1 MKIAILTQ
9 PLQYNY
15 GGILQCYALQTILE
29 RKGHNV
35 KVLSKPQYNRSYYI
49 IYPLAICKRLIKRFF
64 FGEKVSIFQGPY
76 QQIMQYIRPFIKHYI
91 HFYYKRKWTKKI
103 ASHFEAIVVGSDQV
117 WRPAYSQPIE
127 VAFLSFLEGT
137 TIKRVAY
144 AASFGLDNCDE
155 YTSKQLKE
163 CSRLL
168 KLFDMVS
175 VREASGISLCQNYFG
190 IKAVQML
197 DPTLLLDVDDYRKLI
212 KKGHTR
218 PSKGNLFV
226 YILDRTDAKENW
238 VNQIAEEKGLT
249 PFWITND
256 EENLSL
262 PLEKR
267 IKQSVE
273 QWLRSFDDAKFIL
286 TDSFHGCV
294 FSILFR
300 KDFIALGNSS
310 RGLERFISLL
320 GSLRLLDRLILAE
333 TDCNEYYESLYPDI
347 DYNQVEKALQE
358 LKTKS
363 LDFISAI

>member
-15 GGILQCYALQTILE
+15 GGILQCYALQTVLE
-29 RKGHNV
+29 RMGHRV
-35 KVLSKPQYNRSYYI
+35 QVLSKPQYNRSYYV
-49 IYPLAICKRLIKRFF
+49 IYPLAVCKRLIKRFLF
-64 FGEKVSIFQGPY
+64 REKVNIFKGPY
-76 QQIMQYIRPFIKHYI
+76 QQIIQCIRPFIKHYI
-91 HFYYKRKWTKKI
+91 HFYYKREWTKKI

-127 VAFLSFLEGT
+127 VSFLSFLEGVK
-137 TIKRVAY
+137 IKRIAY

-155 YTSKQLKE
+155 YTSWQLKE

-175 VREASGISLCQNYFG
+175 VRETSGISLCRNYFG
-190 IKAVQML
+190 IEAIQML
-197 DPTLLLDVDDYRKLI
+197 DPTLLLDVDDYRRLI
-212 KKGHTR
+212 RKGNTQ

-226 YILDRTDAKENW
+226 YILDRTDAKENL
-238 VNQIAEEKGLT
+238 VNQIAEEKGLI
-249 PFWITND
+249 PFWVTND

-267 IKQSVE
+267 IKQPVE
-273 QWLRSFDDAKFIL
+273 QWLRSFDDAEFIL
-286 TDSFHGCV
+286 TDSFHGCA

-300 KDFIALGNSS
+300 KNFIALGNSS
-310 RGLERFISLL
+310 RGLDRFISLL
-320 GSLRLLDRLILAE
+320 SSLCLLDRLILSD
-333 TDCNEYYESLYPDI
+333 TDYGEYYELLSSDI
-347 DYNQVEKALQE
+347 DYNQVEKALQV
-358 LKTKS
+358 LKQKS